1 MILPDL
7 KYYLKKNIIN
17 EYDISVFISY
27 FEPRD
32 ISLWQGFDLNIVIYI
47 EIKVAVQFQT
57 PRLERLI
64 KKAIQQINLTF
75 WYLFHVLKHFI
86 SRYIM

>member
-27 FEPRD
+27 FEPRE
-32 ISLWQGFDLNIVIYI
+32 FYI

-75 WYLFHVLKHFI
+75 
-86 SRYIM
+86 

>member
-32 ISLWQGFDLNIVIYI
+32 ISLWQGFDLNIVS
-47 EIKVAVQFQT
+47 
-57 PRLERLI
+57 LI
-64 KKAIQQINLTF
+64 SNSQIGKTN
-75 WYLFHVLKHFI
+75 
-86 SRYIM
+86 